1 MIVMSIEKKIE
12 VNRIKI
18 SYVEEGSPEALPVI
32 FIHGFPFSKAMWSG
46 QLDALKNSYRAI
58 AYDVRG
64 HGNSEAGADDFSID
78 LFADDLLAFL
88 DGLKVQRAVVCG
100 LSMGGYILLN
110 AIQKQP
116 ERFAGLILTDTQ
128 CGADTPEGVEKRV
141 KTIAFIQK
149 NGLEIYAE
157 ESLKNLF
164 APASFQSRKE
174 EVRFI
179 HQQILST
186 PSEVVCRTL
195 KALANRKESCSAL
208 PAIKVPV
215 CVMVGRE
222 DKITPPQVAQ
232 KMSEKILGSW
242 IAVIESA
249 GHLPNLENADE
260 FNKTLSN
267 FVEKYY
273 TIEL

>member
-1 MIVMSIEKKIE
+1 MSIEKKIE
-12 VNRIKI
+12 VNGIQI
-18 SYVEEGSPEALPVI
+18 SYVEEGSPEALPII
-32 FIHGFPFSKAMWSG
+32 FIHGFPFSKAMWTG

-64 HGNSEAGADDFSID
+64 HGKSEAGADDFSID
-78 LFADDLLAFL
+78 LFAVDLLAFM
-88 DGLKVQRAVVCG
+88 DGLKVPKAVVCG

-116 ERFAGLILTDTQ
+116 DRFAGLILTDTQ

-174 EVRFI
+174 EVKFI

-208 PAIKVPV
+208 PKIKIPV
-215 CVMVGRE
+215 RVIVGKE

-232 KMSEKILGSW
+232 KLVDAIPHSTLTI
-242 IAVIESA
+242 IENA
-249 GHLPNLENADE
+249 GHLTNLEAPAG
-260 FNKTLSN
+260 FNNQVLKFLEQISN
-267 FVEKYY
+267 
-273 TIEL
+273 